1 MNQKGM
7 AAVEYAIL
15 VVGIAA
21 AIVLAVS
28 LFGQTVTDLFRTAAT
43 IFQQAP

>member
-7 AAVEYAIL
+7 AAVEYALL
-15 VVGIAA
+15 VMGIAA

-28 LFGQTVTDLFRTAAT
+28 LFGERVKNLFQAAAQ
-43 IFQQAP
+43 IFQTP